1 MRKLFICSRLLRV
14 AKRPARPP
22 ALKWTST
29 KPHVLAGLE
38 CEDTDRG
45 SASSPLFG
53 PVQRKKRNKT
63 QPAQRTLLAEEWSV
77 PLRIR
82 EE

>member
-14 AKRPARPP
+14 AKRPASHR
-22 ALKWTST
+22 ALKWTPT
-29 KPHVLAGLE
+29 EPHVLAGLE

-45 SASSPLFG
+45 SASPPLFG
-53 PVQRKKRNKT
+53 PVQRKNRDKT
-63 QPAQRTLLAEEWSV
+63 QPAQRALLTEERSV
-77 PLRIR
+77 PPRIR

>member
-1 MRKLFICSRLLRV
+1 MRKLFICSRLLCV
-14 AKRPARPP
+14 AKRPASPP
-22 ALKWTST
+22 ALKWTLT

-38 CEDTDRG
+38 CEDTERG
-45 SASSPLFG
+45 SASPALFE
-53 PVQRKKRNKT
+53 PVQRKQRNKT
-63 QPAQRTLLAEEWSV
+63 QPAQRTLLTEEWSV